1 MANISEALKRKI
13 EEVLDDI
20 EDVEDFFI
28 SDTSDPDV
36 IDITIRGRLKEEA
49 YNKKQKQDPVT
60 DYDRAMRGISPWR
73 DTNSRKTTFSN

>member
-20 EDVEDFFI
+20 EVVEDFFI
-28 SDTSDPDV
+28 SDTADPDV

-49 YNKKQKQDPVT
+49 YNKNQADPVS
-60 DYDRAMRGISPWR
+60 DYDRAMRGISPWASNGSQ
-73 DTNSRKTTFSN
+73 TKT